1 MKKKLLAIGVAASL
15 GIFAGAASAAP
26 SVNVGGIGHTNIIPY
41 FSAQNGNATLIS
53 ITNTDAD
60 KGKVV
65 KVRFRGAEWSDD
77 IFDFQVFLSPGDV
90 FTGAVTASNGVAKF
104 ATADKSCTL
113 PTSVNQSFV
122 PIRLQNATSGT
133 LEGYVEVITMA
144 DIPQFV
150 TTSDGAVNGG
160 NGLVTATNPTGL
172 NPLFT
177 AIKHVNGVA
186 PCTSSVTN
194 AKLENLIQDNFVS
207 KNTTDVVQELYLANP
222 GSVGSLTSYATIIN
236 VNASKAFSNVATAIV
251 YNNAQKAYFRQ
262 ANDSLNADNRL
273 TADRIF
279 YAIDSSTPAV
289 AAGAGVQM
297 YQFDLPD
304 LSTPVD
310 AATWNAGAGAVAVV
324 NGDSAWQRNLL
335 TKELQKSAVV
345 AEYSTLDSLNAAT
358 DVVIS
363 QPTRR
368 YFYNYT
374 KAATGAAIGA
384 NFFTI
389 KGDAGTPYVGLNGA
403 TNRIDLASN
412 PVFWDR
418 EENKASSNI
427 VISPTPP
434 GGALSLKGEVSVLGI
449 NNGTGATGA
458 LGGLLTINDLT
469 ATGAG
474 GAVFEEGWA
483 LITTASNNT
492 TANAPTLA
500 SGDSA
505 ALTSFPGGYGAA
517 IAGYASPSK
526 TKLPVI
532 GFSAS
537 NVFNGGAGAA
547 GTNYGTTLPLR
558 YLP

>member
-41 FSAQNGNATLIS
+41 FSAQNGNATLVS
-53 ITNTDAD
+53 ITNTDSQN
-60 KGKVV
+60 GKVV

-144 DIPQFV
+144 DIPPTV
-150 TTSDGAVNGG
+150 T
-160 NGLVTATNPTGL
+160 GLIDPVTNPTGA
-172 NPLFT
+172 NPLYT

-186 PCTSSVTN
+186 PCTSAVSN
-194 AKLENLIQDNFVS
+194 AKLENLIQDSFLNP
-207 KNTTDVVQELYLANP
+207 NTTDPIQALYLADP
-222 GSVGSLTSYATIIN
+222 VARGSLTSYATIIN
-236 VNASKAFSNVATAIV
+236 VNASKAFSNVATAII
-251 YNNAQKAYFRQ
+251 YGDARKAYFRQ
-262 ANDSLNADNRL
+262 ANDALSADNRL

-279 YAIDSSTPAV
+279 YAIDTTAPTPL

-304 LSTPVD
+304 LSTPLD
-310 AATWNAGAGAVAVV
+310 ADSWGANTYAPAVV
-324 NGDSAWQRNLL
+324 FGDSAWQRNLL
-335 TKELQKSAVV
+335 TAVLQKSAVV
-345 AEYSTLDSLNAAT
+345 AEYSTLDALNAAT

-374 KAATGAAIGA
+374 KAASGAAIGS

-389 KGDAGTPYVGLNGA
+389 KGDAGTPYVGLVGS

-483 LITTASNNT
+483 LISTASVNPAAAAV
-492 TANAPTLA
+492 TAA
-500 SGDSA
+500 SVDGV
-505 ALTSFPGGYGAA
+505 ALTSFPNGYGAVG
-517 IAGYASPSK
+517 AGYASASK
-526 TKLPVI
+526 INLPVV